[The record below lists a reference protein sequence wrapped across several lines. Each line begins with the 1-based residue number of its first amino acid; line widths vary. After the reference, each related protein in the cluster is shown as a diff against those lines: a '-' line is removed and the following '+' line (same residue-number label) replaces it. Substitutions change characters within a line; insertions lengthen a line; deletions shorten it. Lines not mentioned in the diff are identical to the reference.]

1 MVQDL
6 RLWFW
11 HDCKRCV
18 EGTEVGYAEVIYIVC
33 FEVIHTRCVKIIV
46 IICVEMI
53 ETRCVEMTEIGVL
66 K

>member
-1 MVQDL
+1 MVQGL

-11 HDCKRCV
+11 HDCN
-18 EGTEVGYAEVIYIVC
+18 EVYAEVIYIVC